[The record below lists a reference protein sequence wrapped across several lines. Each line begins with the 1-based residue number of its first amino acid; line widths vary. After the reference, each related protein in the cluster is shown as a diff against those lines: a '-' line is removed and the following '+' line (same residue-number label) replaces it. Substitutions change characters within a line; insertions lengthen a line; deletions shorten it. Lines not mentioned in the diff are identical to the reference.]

1 MKSFKT
7 HFLTEAN
14 NLAPGELYKYQV
26 RVDKFIEKLKNK
38 SPFVL
43 TTGETVVL
51 QYDKAVADAILNKDN
66 PTKIVLK
73 SADGT
78 ALYTLGKFAKTSEF
92 GGAEKSGG
100 AGSKITKTTESA
112 QCVYAQALWNG
123 TKDYN
128 DTDLKKAYDSVDV
141 DESLENILNISE
153 DWKKSCILGAQILYE
168 KYSKKNYTFHR
179 GSSWVENLGK
189 LFAKL
194 NKADK
199 FFGNPNKWSPAD
211 IYMLSPIGTQTK
223 FNEEINSIIQLNKV
237 LYEALANGDIIG
249 ISCKKMKK
257 VAKLDFYNYNE
268 LKKVVEFDKFTTGS
282 GSEGFFESK
291 DIYIYFTVNGKVQFR
306 TFSEPTS
313 WQGEI
318 KGKIANG
325 GKLGYGPIQGVLRR
339 LGLKQLTDVKVLKA
353 AIDKNDPIM
362 LKTFYENYSR
372 HSSDSK
378 KLTYDEFKDQV
389 EANGKPWLFSKY
401 IGLELIDI
409 ITDANKQDDFIT
421 NGIQYASS
429 TSELSAPFIK
439 IHSE

>member
-1 MKSFKT
+1 MKSFKQ

-38 SPFVL
+38 SPFQL

-51 QYDKAVADAILNKDN
+51 QYDKAVADAILNKVN

-78 ALYTLGKFAKTSEF
+78 KSYTLGKFAKTAEF
-92 GGAEKSGG
+92 GGAEKAAG
-100 AGSKITKTTESA
+100 AGSKITTLSESA

-128 DTDLKKAYDSVDV
+128 DTDLKEAYASVDV
-141 DESLENILNISE
+141 DEKFENILNLSE
-153 DWKKSCILGAQILYE
+153 SWKKSCIIGAQLLY
-168 KYSKKNYTFHR
+168 KKFGKKNYTFHR
-179 GSSWVENLGK
+179 GSSWVKNLENA
-189 LFAKL
+189 FAKL
-194 NKADK
+194 NKLDK
-199 FFGNPNKWSPAD
+199 FFSNLNKWSPAD
-211 IYMLSPIGTQTK
+211 IYMLSPVGAQIK
-223 FNEEINSIIQLNKV
+223 FDQSINDIVELNKV
-237 LYEALANGDIIG
+237 LYEALVSGDIIG
-249 ISCKKMKK
+249 ISLKKM
-257 VAKLDFYNYNE
+257 AKGGKIDFYNYDE
-268 LKKVVEFDKFTTGS
+268 EKKLIEFDKFTTGNQ
-282 GSEGFFESK
+282 GFFSSK

-339 LGLKQLTDVKVLKA
+339 LGLKQLTDVKVLKS
-353 AIDKNDPIM
+353 AIAKMDPIM
-362 LKTFYENYSR
+362 LKKFYENYSR
-372 HSSDSK
+372 YANDSK
-378 KLTYDEFKDQV
+378 KISYDEFKDQV
-389 EANGKPWLFSKY
+389 ETNGKPWLFSKY

-421 NGIQYASS
+421 GSIQYASS
-429 TSELSAPFIK
+429 QSELSAPFIK
-439 IHSE
+439 IHSD